1 MYRFISVAAAAV
13 LLGACAGVTPAPDA
27 PAPKQMA
34 SIDEFLAHQDY
45 IRAGLM
51 DGSYGEV
58 EEREIELVIERQEE
72 MRALLADVESVDELS
87 EEDKIRIW
95 NAQNVVNGVLTRS
108 LSETPI
114 CRREAVLGS
123 HRQRTVC
130 LTPRQR
136 ERLRDDSRES
146 LRYLQNG
153 FMPRRG

>member
-1 MYRFISVAAAAV
+1 MNKIVLVAAAAFMV
-13 LLGACAGVTPAPDA
+13 SACAGPSPVADA
-27 PAPKQMA
+27 PEPVKIA

-45 IRAGLM
+45 IRAGIQ
-51 DGSYGEV
+51 DGSYGDIRAE
-58 EEREIELVIERQEE
+58 EIELVIERQAEL
-72 MRALLADVESVDELS
+72 RAVLAGVESVDDLS

-95 NAQNVVNGVLTRS
+95 NAQNAINGVLTRS
-108 LSETPI
+108 LADTPI

-130 LTPRQR
+130 LTPRQSEKLR
-136 ERLRDDSRES
+136 EDSRES